1 MPQPGRMVNQ
11 GAKHLQKGP
20 RRVSE
25 ALRRVKR
32 RTLTV
37 VIGVV
42 VVVDVSSYGARDDEV
57 ATNGWGRE
65 GKCGCSSKS

>member
-1 MPQPGRMVNQ
+1 MPQPGRMVNR

-25 ALRRVKR
+25 ALRRVTR

-42 VVVDVSSYGARDDEV
+42 VVVDVYSSGARDD
-57 ATNGWGRE
+57 
-65 GKCGCSSKS
+65 